1 MGRGPD
7 WSLASDLDGSTWVEA
22 VAVASK
28 ARLVLPVI
36 LRRRLGWAAS
46 QATVRLL
53 GVIEPDGSA
62 ELMLWDRQGEVER
75 GRLKTALE
83 RASEKERAGLA
94 VAAADRYVRFGLEPD
109 GRMTLPFNLA
119 VHLGADAD
127 GLVRVVAT
135 GGRLWLWN
143 EAEWRIS
150 RAVRFGPLLRAMATG
165 P

>member
-7 WSLASDLDGSTWVEA
+7 WSLVSDLDGSTWVEA
-22 VAVASK
+22 VTVASK
-28 ARLVLPVI
+28 ARLVLPAA

-62 ELMLWDRQGEVER
+62 ELMPWEQRGEIEHR
-75 GRLKTALE
+75 RLGDALG
-83 RASEKERAGLA
+83 RASENDRAELA
-94 VAAADRYVRFGLEPD
+94 VAVADRYVRFGLEPD
-109 GRMTLPFNLA
+109 GRMTMPFNLA

-127 GLVRVVAT
+127 GIVRVVAT

-143 EAEWRIS
+143 EAEWRVS
-150 RAVRFGPLLRAMATG
+150 RAVRFGPLMRAMATG
-165 P
+165 T